1 MNVKNGNN
9 PRSTYFNVFE
19 KKISSVFFSFIFH
32 KKVRFSNL
40 LMEKKLKFLSIFR
53 VLFKITELK

>member
-1 MNVKNGNN
+1 MNVKNDNN

-32 KKVRFSNL
+32 KKDRFSNL
-40 LMEKKLKFLSIFR
+40 LMEKK
-53 VLFKITELK
+53 